1 MGPEGRR
8 ARLHAVLAQL
18 VDGAPPLALERAA
31 LRGARAPVVVA
42 PVVAPD
48 AAAAAA
54 AACRALGVVLA
65 VALPQRGHERA
76 DRGVRDAP
84 AAAELACAL
93 QRLEALL
100 QLARVR
106 HAADERRV

>member
-54 AACRALGVVLA
+54 ACRALGVVLA

-84 AAAELACAL
+84 AAAELARAL